1 MVFNLGG
8 STLFLYSPFFVGVC
22 TKGTTKV
29 PVSGSEHCV
38 VLLGAVRR

>member
-8 STLFLYSPFFVGVC
+8 STPCFLGGMYQGP
-22 TKGTTKV
+22 TKV
-29 PVSGSEHCV
+29 HFPVSGSEHCV